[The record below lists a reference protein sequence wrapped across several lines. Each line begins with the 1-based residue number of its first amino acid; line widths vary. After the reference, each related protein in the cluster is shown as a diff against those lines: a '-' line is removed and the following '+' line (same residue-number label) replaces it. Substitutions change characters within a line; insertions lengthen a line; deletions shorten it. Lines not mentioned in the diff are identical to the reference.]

1 MSVAR
6 PVIETRAYPDRALT
20 DRHAFHQL
28 LLGLEGCVELEA
40 GGRGVRVEPGVLA
53 PVAAGDEHHYL
64 APRDNATLVLDL
76 PVAWC
81 EALRLEALFEG
92 RPRRLPAALAARG
105 VGLGARDV
113 PALAGWL
120 SEVLGEAAAC
130 VHEPRLRLL
139 RLLPEIE
146 ADLARP
152 WRVRDWANRCHL
164 AEAAFARQFRALT
177 GQSPHAWLVARRLRL
192 ARERMRESSASLT
205 EIALACGFA
214 DAAHFSRVFRT
225 RHGVSPRQ
233 WRRLHCRP
241 VSHSSPAR

>member
-6 PVIETRAYPDRALT
+6 PVIETRAYPDRVLT
-20 DRHAFHQL
+20 DRHGFHQL
-28 LLGLEGCVELEA
+28 LLGLEGGVELEV

-53 PVAAGDEHHYL
+53 PIGAGDEHHYL

-92 RPRRLPAALAARG
+92 RPRRLPATLVTRG
-105 VGLGARDV
+105 RHLGATDA
-113 PALAGWL
+113 PALVGWL
-120 SEVLGEAAAC
+120 SEVLCEAAPF

-139 RLLPEIE
+139 RLLPEVE

-152 WRVRDWANRCHL
+152 WRVRDWAARCHL

-177 GQSPHAWLVARRLRL
+177 GRSPHAWLVERRLGR
-192 ARERMRESSASLT
+192 ARELMRESTASLT
-205 EIALACGFA
+205 EIALVCGFA
-214 DAAHFSRVFRT
+214 DAAHFSRVFRA
-225 RHGVSPRQ
+225 RHGFSPRQ

-241 VSHSSPAR
+241 VSRSSPAR